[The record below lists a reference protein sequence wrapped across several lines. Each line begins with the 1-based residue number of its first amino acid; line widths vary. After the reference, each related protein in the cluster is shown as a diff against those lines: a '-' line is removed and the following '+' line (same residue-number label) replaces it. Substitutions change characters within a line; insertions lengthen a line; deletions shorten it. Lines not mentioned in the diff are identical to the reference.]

1 MSWNDRSRRRLRRR
15 GVATAE
21 DPGAAVAS
29 AAVGSVPG
37 RAAGDATGPVQEPAA
52 RTDPGTRGNSRPA
65 APSAD
70 RLADRAAHRM
80 YAEVVWSTLDRLP
93 LVAPGARTSTEAQ
106 LIALCRRLD
115 IEPVA
120 VKVSATR
127 ARLVLRFKPA
137 HSIGAVVTSLKL
149 GSQDA
154 AMLAGRPIRWAPGF
168 ACLTLS
174 VTEIRRR
181 ALRLRIR
188 D

>member
-1 MSWNDRSRRRLRRR
+1 MSWNDRSRRRLRQR
-15 GVATAE
+15 GATTAE
-21 DPGAAVAS
+21 GLGAAVAQ
-29 AAVGSVPG
+29 AAVGSAPSPG
-37 RAAGDATGPVQEPAA
+37 ARDAAGLAQEAAA
-52 RTDPGTRGNSRPA
+52 RTEPGNRRNSRPD
-65 APSAD
+65 APYAD
-70 RLADRAAHRM
+70 RLANRAAHRM

-93 LVAPGARTSTEAQ
+93 LVAPGARTSIEAQ

-154 AMLAGRPIRWAPGF
+154 AVLAGRPIRWAPGF

-174 VTEIRRR
+174 VTEVRLR
-181 ALRLRIR
+181 ALRLRVR